1 MRLTSEQLE
10 QFHQDGYLVFPGLFS
25 SEEVETLR
33 ETLPEILARTGPETV
48 REEEDTAL
56 AKIVFSLHTF
66 HEMYRRLSVHPRI
79 LTPVE
84 QLLGSPAHILQTR
97 INPKLGFS
105 GTGWTWHQDF
115 NQWNMVDGLREPRA
129 LLTSIFLDEVTACN
143 APLMV
148 IRGSHRFG
156 HRPIPVQEVGLS
168 QELVAEMEEKGEIVA
183 ALGPPGTMIF
193 LDALTVHGSTANL
206 SPRSRNMYYMAY
218 NSVENTPIPSDRDEH
233 RCGRDY
239 TPLVAI
245 EDDCLLTTTVC

>member
-1 MRLTSEQLE
+1 MRLTSGQLE

-25 SEEVETLR
+25 NEEVEALR
-33 ETLPEILARTGPETV
+33 ETLPEILARNGPETV
-48 REEEDTAL
+48 REEENEDL
-56 AKIVFSLHTF
+56 AIVFSLHNF

-84 QLLGSPAHILQTR
+84 QLLRSQVHILQTR

-105 GTGWTWHQDF
+105 STGWTWHQDF
-115 NQWNMVDGLREPRA
+115 NQWNMMDGLKEPRA
-129 LLTSIFLDEVTACN
+129 ILTSIFLDEVTACN

-156 HRPIPVQEVGLS
+156 HRPIPVQEVGLPR
-168 QELVAEMEEKGEIVA
+168 ELVAEMEEKGEIVA
-183 ALGPPGTMIF
+183 LVGPPGSMIF
-193 LDALTVHGSTANL
+193 LHSLTVHGSTANM

-218 NSVENTPIPSDRDEH
+218 NSVENTPIPSDRDEF

-245 EDDCLLTTTVC
+245 EDDCLLTVAA